1 MNISLSYN
9 WLKEYV
15 KTNKSAR
22 EFAKVFS
29 LHSMTIDRI
38 HESEQKWKNV
48 ITVKILSIEK
58 HPNADKLR
66 LATVDTGKEKIK
78 VVCGAPNIEA
88 GHIVPLVK
96 EGGEVMGPDGKN
108 FIVKKANIRGV
119 DSPGML
125 CSKRELGLGDD
136 HTGIFI
142 LPKETKI
149 GEPLEKVLP
158 SGDAVFEIE
167 VTSNRPDAMSAIGLA
182 REAAAIFKTKFLYKE
197 PKHDIKVPKDADAKK
212 YNLSI
217 RVSEK
222 TLCPRYQA
230 VVMAGV
236 RVEPSPLW
244 MQSRLMQSGIR
255 PINNVVD
262 ITNYVLLEYGQP
274 MHVFDYEK
282 LQGVEIIVRRAKDGE
297 KILALDG
304 NAYSLGN
311 DNLVI
316 ADAKAPVA
324 IAGVMG
330 GEMSAVKETTK
341 IIVFE
346 AANFNPIS
354 VRKTSRKLR
363 LISESSNLFE
373 KGLSPEGTAPALLRA
388 IELTQ
393 KVAHGQ
399 VVSKIFDTYKK
410 EDARKVVKV
419 RMQEIESYLGITM
432 KSTEVKK
439 SLELL
444 GFGVAGGLSLTVL
457 VPWWRKNDV
466 AMPEDIIE
474 EVARIYGYHKLPISL
489 PTGEIPKH
497 SNDTVTVW
505 ADLYK
510 DVLQGVGFTEI
521 YSYSMVSK
529 RVLER
534 LYINPDSCLKIANPL
549 NEDLEYMR
557 PTLLPGIL
565 EAMAFNQENFE
576 KIKIFELSRV
586 YLPKGKDLPDESL
599 RLFVALSGGEDL
611 FSRIKG
617 VAELLLKKFGV
628 SETKYISKPTE
639 GKSVWRKGICQD
651 MIRADKTIGRIGF
664 IDKGILHSFGIKKD
678 MAVLDLDFSHLA
690 LVSSTMKKYT
700 PPPAYPQIIRDL
712 ALVVIP
718 DLSWKDLED
727 YISRFHVLI
736 QRVDYLSTYT
746 GKELEGKKS
755 VALRLIFQSDK
766 RTLKS
771 GEVDDIIKQ
780 LVVQL
785 EQKFG
790 AKLR

>member
-38 HESEQKWKNV
+38 HENEKKWKNV
-48 ITVKILSIEK
+48 VTAKILAIEK

-66 LATVDTGKEKIK
+66 LATVDTGKEKVK
-78 VVCGAPNIEA
+78 VICGALNIEA
-88 GHIVPLVK
+88 GQIVPLVR
-96 EGGEVMGPDGKN
+96 EGGEVIGPDGKN

-119 DSPGML
+119 ESSGML

-142 LPKETKI
+142 LASDTKI

-167 VTSNRPDAMSAIGLA
+167 VTSNRPDAMSVIGLA

-197 PKHDIKVPKDADAKK
+197 PRPDVKISKTADAKK
-212 YNLSI
+212 INLSI
-217 RVSEK
+217 KVLEK
-222 TLCPRYQA
+222 ALCPRYQA
-230 VVMAGV
+230 VVMTGV
-236 RVEPSPLW
+236 KIGPSPLW

-282 LQGVEIIVRRAKDGE
+282 LEGAEIIVRRAKENE

-304 NAYSLGN
+304 NIYPLGN

-316 ADAKAPVA
+316 ADAKSPIAV
-324 IAGVMG
+324 AGVMG
-330 GEMSAVKETTK
+330 GELSAAKESTK
-341 IIVFE
+341 TIVFE
-346 AANFNPIS
+346 AANFNPVS
-354 VRKTSRKLR
+354 VRKISRKLH
-363 LISESSNLFE
+363 LMSESSNLFE

-393 KVAHGQ
+393 KFAGGT
-399 VVSKIFDTYKK
+399 VVSKIFDIYNKK
-410 EDARKVVKV
+410 FVPKKIKIRIKA
-419 RMQEIESYLGITM
+419 IENYLGITL
-432 KSTEVKK
+432 KAAEVKRN
-439 SLELL
+439 LESL
-444 GFGVAGGLSLTVL
+444 GFGVVGSTVL
-457 VPWWRKNDV
+457 MVSISWWRKNDI
-466 AMPEDIIE
+466 AIPEDIIE
-474 EVARIYGYHKLPISL
+474 EVARIYGYHRLPISL
-489 PTGEIPKH
+489 PTGEIPQQTK
-497 SNDTVTVW
+497 DMAMPW
-505 ADLYK
+505 IDAYK
-510 DVLQGVGFTEI
+510 DVFQGIGFTEI

-529 RVLER
+529 RILDR
-534 LYINPDSCLKIANPL
+534 LFINPDSCLKISNPL

-557 PTLLPGIL
+557 PTLLSGIL
-565 EAMAFNQENFE
+565 EAVALNQENFE

-586 YLPKGKDLPDESL
+586 YSPKEKDLPVELL
-599 RLFVALSGGEDL
+599 RLIAALSGGEDL

-617 VAELLLKKFGV
+617 MAEFLLKKFGV
-628 SETKYISKPTE
+628 SGVKYISKPSE
-639 GKSVWRKGICQD
+639 SRSVWGRGMYQD
-651 MIRADKTIGRIGF
+651 IMHKDKAMGRFGL
-664 IDKGILHSFGIKKD
+664 IDKKVLNSFGIKKGV
-678 MAVLDLDFSHLA
+678 AILNLDFFYLSTISSAMKNYA
-690 LVSSTMKKYT
+690 L
-700 PPPAYPQIIRDL
+700 PPIFPQIVRDL
-712 ALVVIP
+712 ALVARL
-718 DLSWKDLED
+718 DLPWKDLED
-727 YISRFHVLI
+727 CISHFHALI
-736 QRVDYLSTYT
+736 QKVDYLSTYT
-746 GKELEGKKS
+746 GKELNGKKS
-755 VALRLIFQSDK
+755 IALRIIFQSDK

-771 GEVDDIIKQ
+771 NEADDIIKE

-785 EQKFG
+785 GERFG